1 MIQYIPKKYVDM
13 PKLAEQP
20 FVSAWKGHDRIL
32 HDLVERFQIPCHTAL
47 EFGVQW
53 GYSTSVLANV
63 FEKVIGIDTFQ
74 GDKHSGVH
82 GLCFSDTARRLQSWS
97 NIQLCQQTYQDRIAL
112 DKEQYD
118 LIHIDI
124 VHTYE
129 DTLALGLWA
138 TAHAKLVIFH
148 DTESYPEVKRA
159 VNDIAKQ
166 TGREFYNYEP
176 HCGLGILAPRIPV
189 DSKVL
194 IGFITA
200 HHASRNPHVAAQR
213 IRMANSPFDYKFVYG
228 SASSQKEAI
237 PFRSSL
243 SDELFFE
250 CDDTKPF
257 MVLKDKA
264 LFQWALDHGYEYVF
278 RACDDTVVYP
288 ERLLQHLD
296 YLKKHDYA
304 GTMCGYGAMA
314 GTGAVFTLRYLD
326 YMHGGVGV
334 WLSRKAMEMLIAD
347 DWKGPYSS
355 PYSNQI
361 ELTPGTYFKGSW
373 GIYWDD
379 LWMGEVL
386 KGNLNYN
393 DPRRNNIYGN
403 YLVYVYDDPSLFASN
418 KPFDSDKVIST
429 HSIEQMGMSDVKPL
443 GFSTLDNK
451 MTLLSVDW
459 SKTSSEFH
467 AVTP

>member
-1 MIQYIPKKYVDM
+1 MIQYIPKKYIDM

-20 FVSAWKGHDRIL
+20 FPCAWRGHERIL
-32 HDLVERFQIPCHTAL
+32 QDIVERFQIPCRTAL

-53 GYSTSVLANV
+53 GYSTSALANV
-63 FEKVIGIDTFQ
+63 FDKVIGIDTFQ
-74 GDKHSGVH
+74 GDKHAGVH
-82 GLCFSDTARRLQSWS
+82 DLCFSDTARRLKGWS

-118 LIHIDI
+118 LIHVDI

-129 DTLALGLWA
+129 DTFKLGLWA
-138 TAHAKLVIFH
+138 AAHGTVVIFH
-148 DTESYPEVKRA
+148 DTESYPDVKRA

-166 TGREFYNYEP
+166 TGRQFYNYEP
-176 HCGLGILAPRIPV
+176 HYGLGILAPRV
-189 DSKVL
+189 HTDSKVL

-200 HHASRNPHVAAQR
+200 HHSSRTPHVVDQR
-213 IRMANSPFDYKFVYG
+213 ERMANSPIDYKFVYG
-228 SASSQKEAI
+228 AASSQKQAVL
-237 PFRSSL
+237 PRSPL
-243 SDELFFE
+243 PDELFFE
-250 CDDTKPF
+250 CDDTKEY

-264 LFQWALDHGYEYVF
+264 LFQWALDNGYEYVF
-278 RACDDTVVYP
+278 RACDDTIVYP
-288 ERLLQHLD
+288 ERLVQHLD

-314 GTGAVFTLRYLD
+314 GTGDIFTLRYLD

-334 WLSRKAMEMLIAD
+334 WLSRKSMEMLIAD
-347 DWKGPYSS
+347 AWKGPYSS
-355 PYSNQI
+355 PYSNNI
-361 ELTPGTYFKGSW
+361 ELTPGTYFRGSW

-403 YLVYVYDDPSLFASN
+403 YLVNVYDDPSLFASN
-418 KPFDSDKVIST
+418 KPFDADKVIAT
-429 HSIEQMGMSDVKPL
+429 HSLEQMGMSDLKP
-443 GFSTLDNK
+443 GPFSTIDSK
-451 MTLLSVDW
+451 MQMLSVDW
-459 SKTSSEFH
+459 SKTASAFH
-467 AVTP
+467 AVAP